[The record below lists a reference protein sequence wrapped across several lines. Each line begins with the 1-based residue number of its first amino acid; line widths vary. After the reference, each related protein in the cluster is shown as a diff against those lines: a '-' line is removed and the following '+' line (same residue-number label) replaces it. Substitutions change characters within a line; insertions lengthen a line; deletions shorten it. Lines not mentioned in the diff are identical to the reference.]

1 MKTVRGETMYE
12 VEICDVTNNITL
24 KKEGQVICETPYALA
39 WRIFEAATGES
50 FKDLMEK
57 KAPTISDEITA
68 AFYAGVQ
75 AYHDTFPDILRP
87 YLLLDLNSKYCYFY
101 SAIDQPSRVAALS
114 KEKYGEW
121 IKELIQESLALRE
134 RKGQIAWLT
143 LNILQTVNTGL
154 KSIVNLWPGKTD
166 VINITPQF
174 LRRHGTFL
182 KPGKAL
188 REFCGEPDKINI
200 EVFSGY
206 FKDEMRKLEP
216 ECDRVKVSD
225 EPGEIYIKGGSF
237 TSCMIGKPREFFR
250 IYDEIDNCQ
259 IAYILDDNGRLV
271 ARALL
276 WENVTDENT
285 GIVYPKVMDRIY
297 FKTNS
302 ELATMKAWAIKNGYI
317 FKTRQSLGHY
327 DFYDGDMNKISLKES
342 WIETNLTFDWNMY
355 QAVPYIDTFQWAKEG
370 SNKLYTYC
378 PGGTYANMTNTDG
391 QGGFLA
397 EGNVP
402 VCEGCGCTLNEDEA
416 HYDDNGYAYCE
427 TCWDEIFSY
436 CEKCGEYY
444 DSDSVVE
451 VHDEDNSEWLCERCR
466 NGIGAWY
473 EDWSNEWHTD
483 GYEARL
489 GEDIITISSNRISY
503 DNYHNW
509 VMCDD
514 CGVYFD
520 SYVEGLD
527 QRTKCYCDECLEKR
541 DMEDLDYAESR
552 HPITC
557 PACQGDLSQV
567 TMVWI
572 RDEIENSEIQYL
584 CPDCAKVWKE
594 EEQ

>member
-1 MKTVRGETMYE
+1 MYE
-12 VEICDVTNNITL
+12 IEIHDVTGNIIL
-24 KKEGQVICETPYALA
+24 KKEGKVICETPYHAA

-57 KAPTISDEITA
+57 KGPTVSSEVTA

-75 AYHDTFPDILRP
+75 AYQDAFPDKVRP
-87 YLLLDLNSKYCYFY
+87 HLLLDMNSKWCYFY

-121 IKELIQESLALRE
+121 IKELIQDSLALRE

-143 LNILQTVNTGL
+143 LHILQTVNTGL
-154 KSIVNLWPGKTD
+154 QSIMNAWPGKTS
-166 VINITPQF
+166 VYEITPNF

-188 REFCGEPDKINI
+188 REFCGEPDKVNI

-225 EPGEIYIKGGSF
+225 KPGDIYIKGGSF
-237 TSCMIGKPREFFR
+237 TSCMIGKPREFFEV
-250 IYDEIDNCQ
+250 YDEIENCQ
-259 IAYILDDNGRLV
+259 IAYILDERENLV

-276 WENVTDENT
+276 WENVTDKT
-285 GIVYPKVMDRIY
+285 SSIVYPKVMDRIY

-317 FKTRQSLGHY
+317 FKTKQSLGHY

-342 WIETNLTFDWNMY
+342 WVEINFTFDWNMY
-355 QAVPYIDTFQWAKEG
+355 QAVPYVDTFAWAKEG

-402 VCEGCGCTLNEDEA
+402 VCDDCGRVLHEDDA
-416 HYDDNGYAYCE
+416 HYDDNGYAYCD
-427 TCWDEIFSY
+427 TCWDERFAY
-436 CEKCGEYY
+436 CDRCGEYY
-444 DSDSVVE
+444 DRDSVEE
-451 VHDEDNSEWLCERCR
+451 VYDGDDSEYLCECCR
-466 NGIGAWY
+466 NRSDAWY
-473 EDWSNEWHTD
+473 EDWSGEWHID
-483 GYEARL
+483 GNEARL
-489 GEDIITISSNRISY
+489 NGYTIAISDHRISG
-503 DNYHNW
+503 DRHHDW

-514 CGVYFD
+514 CGTYFD
-520 SYVEGLD
+520 SYTEGID
-527 QRTKCYCDECLEKR
+527 RGTECYCDECLEKR
-541 DMEDLDYAESR
+541 DMNDFDNAENR
-552 HPITC
+552 HPIVC
-557 PACQGDLSQV
+557 PACQSDMSKI

-594 EEQ
+594 EE